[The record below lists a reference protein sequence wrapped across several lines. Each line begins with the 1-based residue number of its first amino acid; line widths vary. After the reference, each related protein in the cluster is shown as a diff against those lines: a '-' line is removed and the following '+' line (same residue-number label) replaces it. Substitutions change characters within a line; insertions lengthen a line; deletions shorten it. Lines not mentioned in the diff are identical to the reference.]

1 MNLIWLVVAGVAFLT
16 IVQSYLVCVTLK
28 RYKKYLRDLA
38 VNTANLA
45 KNQNKQ
51 VLLLGSLAERVTT
64 LEPKEE
70 SEG

>member
-1 MNLIWLVVAGVAFLT
+1 MNLIWLVVAGVTFVT
-16 IVQSYLVCVTLK
+16 IVQAYLVSITLK

-38 VNTANLA
+38 INTANLA